1 MTCPLK
7 MFSNSSE
14 HYYILCESDCAFKTE
29 TGCLLADSLKTYIDI
44 HKPIKVEI
52 ESEQDKK
59 EEISKLINVL
69 SKIPLS
75 NYYGIDDL
83 ERFII

>member
-7 MFSNSSE
+7 MFGNPE
-14 HYYILCESDCAFKTE
+14 RYYALCESDCIFKTE
-29 TGCLLADSLKTYIDI
+29 TGCLLADGLKTYIDI
-44 HKPIKVEI
+44 HKPVKVEI

-59 EEISKLINVL
+59 EEISNLINVL

-75 NYYGIDDL
+75 NCCGIDDL
-83 ERFII
+83 ERSII

>member
-7 MFSNSSE
+7 MFSNFE

-29 TGCLLADSLKTYIDI
+29 TGCLLAEGLKTYIDT
-44 HKPIKVEI
+44 HKPVKVEI

-59 EEISKLINVL
+59 EEISKLVNVL

>member
-7 MFSNSSE
+7 VFSNSE

-29 TGCLLADSLKTYIDI
+29 TGCLLAEGLKTYIDI
-44 HKPIKVEI
+44 HKPVKAEI
-52 ESEQDKK
+52 EPEKDKK
-59 EEISKLINVL
+59 EEISKLVDVL
-69 SKIPLS
+69 SQVPLS

-83 ERFII
+83 ERFL

>member
-7 MFSNSSE
+7 MFSNSE
-14 HYYILCESDCAFKTE
+14 HYYTLCEPDCVFKTE
-29 TGCLLADSLKTYIDI
+29 TGCLLAEGLKTYIDI
-44 HKPIKVEI
+44 HKPVKVEI

-59 EEISKLINVL
+59 EEISKLINIL

>member
-7 MFSNSSE
+7 MFGNPE
-14 HYYILCESDCAFKTE
+14 RYYALCESDCAFKTE
-29 TGCLLADSLKTYIDI
+29 TSCLLAEGLKTYIDI
-44 HKPIKVEI
+44 HNPVKVEI

-59 EEISKLINVL
+59 EEISNLINVL
-69 SKIPLS
+69 SKISLS

-83 ERFII
+83 WKDL

>member
-7 MFSNSSE
+7 VFSNSE

-29 TGCLLADSLKTYIDI
+29 TGCLLTEGLKTYIDI
-44 HKPIKVEI
+44 HKPVKVEI

-59 EEISKLINVL
+59 EEISKLVDVL
-69 SKIPLS
+69 SKVPLS

>member
-7 MFSNSSE
+7 MFNNSE
-14 HYYILCESDCAFKTE
+14 HYYILCESDCVFKTE
-29 TGCLLADSLKTYIDI
+29 TGCLLADGLKTYIDI
-44 HKPIKVEI
+44 HKPVKVE
-52 ESEQDKK
+52 DKK
-59 EEISKLINVL
+59 EEISKLVDVL
-69 SKIPLS
+69 SQIPLS

>member
-7 MFSNSSE
+7 MFGNPE
-14 HYYILCESDCAFKTE
+14 RYYALCEPDCAFKTE
-29 TGCLLADSLKTYIDI
+29 TGCLLAEGLKTYIAM
-44 HKPIKVEI
+44 HKPVKVEI

-69 SKIPLS
+69 SQIPLS

>member
-1 MTCPLK
+1 MNCPLK
-7 MFSNSSE
+7 MFGNPE
-14 HYYILCESDCAFKTE
+14 HYYTLCESDCAFKTE
-29 TGCLLADSLKTYIDI
+29 TGCLLAEGLKTYIDI
-44 HKPIKVEI
+44 HKPVKVEI
-52 ESEQDKK
+52 KSEQDKK

>member
-7 MFSNSSE
+7 MFSNSE

-29 TGCLLADSLKTYIDI
+29 TECLLAEGLKTYIDI
-44 HKPIKVEI
+44 HKPVKVEI

-59 EEISKLINVL
+59 EEISKLVDVL
-69 SKIPLS
+69 SKVPFS

-83 ERFII
+83 ERFL

>member
-7 MFSNSSE
+7 MFNNSE

-29 TGCLLADSLKTYIDI
+29 TGCLLAEGLKTYIDI
-44 HKPIKVEI
+44 HKPVKVEI
-52 ESEQDKK
+52 EPEQDKK
-59 EEISKLINVL
+59 EEISKLVNVL

-75 NYYGIDDL
+75 NYYEIDDL

>member
-7 MFSNSSE
+7 MFSNSE

-29 TGCLLADSLKTYIDI
+29 TGCLLAEGLKTYIDI
-44 HKPIKVEI
+44 HKPVKVEI
-52 ESEQDKK
+52 KPEQDKK
-59 EEISKLINVL
+59 EEISKLIDVL

>member
-7 MFSNSSE
+7 MFSNSE

-29 TGCLLADSLKTYIDI
+29 TGCLLAEGLKTYIDI
-44 HKPIKVEI
+44 HKPVKVKI
-52 ESEQDKK
+52 ESERDKK
-59 EEISKLINVL
+59 EEISKLVNVL

>member
-7 MFSNSSE
+7 MFNNSE
-14 HYYILCESDCAFKTE
+14 HYYILCESDCAFNTE
-29 TGCLLADSLKTYIDI
+29 TGCLLADGLKTYINI
-44 HKPIKVEI
+44 HKPVKVEI
-52 ESEQDKK
+52 EPEQDKK
-59 EEISKLINVL
+59 EEISKLVNVL

-75 NYYGIDDL
+75 NYYGIDDF

>member
-7 MFSNSSE
+7 MFSNSE
-14 HYYILCESDCAFKTE
+14 HYYILCDSDCAFKTE

-44 HKPIKVEI
+44 NKPIKVEI

-59 EEISKLINVL
+59 EEISKLVNVL

-75 NYYGIDDL
+75 NYYGIDDF
-83 ERFII
+83 ERRFII

>member
-7 MFSNSSE
+7 MFGNLE
-14 HYYILCESDCAFKTE
+14 RYYTLCEPDCAFKTE
-29 TGCLLADSLKTYIDI
+29 TGCLLAEGLKTYINI
-44 HKPIKVEI
+44 HKPVKVEI

-59 EEISKLINVL
+59 EEISKLVDVL
-69 SKIPLS
+69 SQIPLS

>member
-1 MTCPLK
+1 MNCPLK
-7 MFSNSSE
+7 MLSKSSSNFS
-14 HYYILCESDCAFKTE
+14 CELYCAFKIEGST
-29 TGCLLADSLKTYIDI
+29 CLLAEGLKTYIDI
-44 HKPIKVEI
+44 HKPVKVEVKP
-52 ESEQDKK
+52 EQDKK
-59 EEISKLINVL
+59 EEISKLVNVL

>member
-7 MFSNSSE
+7 MFNNSE
-14 HYYILCESDCAFKTE
+14 HYYILCESDCVFKTE
-29 TGCLLADSLKTYIDI
+29 TGCLLADGLKTYIDI
-44 HKPIKVEI
+44 HKPVKVEI
-52 ESEQDKK
+52 EPKQDKK

-69 SKIPLS
+69 SQIPLS

>member
-7 MFSNSSE
+7 MFGNPE
-14 HYYILCESDCAFKTE
+14 RYYASCESDCAFKTE
-29 TGCLLADSLKTYIDI
+29 TGCLLAEGLKTYIDI
-44 HKPIKVEI
+44 HKPVKVEI

-69 SKIPLS
+69 SQIPLS

>member
-7 MFSNSSE
+7 VFSNSE

-29 TGCLLADSLKTYIDI
+29 TGCLLAEGLKTYIDI
-44 HKPIKVEI
+44 HKPVKVEI

-59 EEISKLINVL
+59 EEISNLINVL

>member
-7 MFSNSSE
+7 MFGNPE
-14 HYYILCESDCAFKTE
+14 RYYASCESDCAFKTE
-29 TGCLLADSLKTYIDI
+29 TGCLLTEGLKTYIDI
-44 HKPIKVEI
+44 HKPVKVEI

-59 EEISKLINVL
+59 EEISNLINVL

-75 NYYGIDDL
+75 NCYGIDNL

>member
-7 MFSNSSE
+7 MFGNPE
-14 HYYILCESDCAFKTE
+14 RYYALCESDCAFKTE
-29 TGCLLADSLKTYIDI
+29 TSCLLAEGLKTYIDI
-44 HKPIKVEI
+44 HKPVKVEI
-52 ESEQDKK
+52 EPEQDKK
-59 EEISKLINVL
+59 EEISKLVNVL

-83 ERFII
+83 EKFII

>member
-7 MFSNSSE
+7 MFYS
-14 HYYILCESDCAFKTE
+14 HCHTLCESDCVFKTE
-29 TGCLLADSLKTYIDI
+29 TGCLLADGLKTYIDI
-44 HKPIKVEI
+44 HKPVKVKI
-52 ESEQDKK
+52 ESERDKK
-59 EEISKLINVL
+59 EEISKLVNVL

-83 ERFII
+83 ERFL